1 MIKRGIRFRAIPC
14 RYERGKI
21 MGLFRKKIT
30 EEQIGTV
37 KRLLR
42 EANECSRIA
51 NEAVT
56 AKVFFENYHGLEQR
70 LRELTNYEKY
80 GVFKGNMPS
89 RNLNQVETNFQND
102 LNLFLQRSYLHL
114 REKTGKMDDNRA
126 RREREKYFR
135 SMEEYKDEFST
146 YNKKLLKDMEKQ
158 NG

>member
-1 MIKRGIRFRAIPC
+1 MAV
-14 RYERGKI
+14 
-21 MGLFRKKIT
+21 
-30 EEQIGTV
+30 V

-42 EANECSRIA
+42 EANECSRVA

-56 AKVFFENYHGLEQR
+56 ARVFFENYHGLEQK
-70 LRELTNYEKY
+70 LRELTDYEKY
-80 GVFKGNMPS
+80 GVFKGNLPS
-89 RNLNQVETNFQND
+89 RNLNQIESNFQND

-114 REKTGKMDDNRA
+114 KEKTETMDKDGE